1 MSAPSPAFCTVGG
14 VLDVARKMMKSGAS
28 TLSNRV
34 GVPCVTFPHK
44 FGKKPE
50 PPRLIGFEGLASFF
64 LLHVSFALCF
74 AVFHDKS

>member
-1 MSAPSPAFCTVGG
+1 MSAPSPTFCTVGG

-28 TLSNRV
+28 TLSNGV